1 MEPITKVIII
11 SWVLVVLTAMIDKPV
26 FDSYIEKTGWAATI
40 YGLWFGVTVI
50 GTLMNII
57 RFIVQY

>member
-1 MEPITKVIII
+1 M
-11 SWVLVVLTAMIDKPV
+11 LVVFTALIDKPV
-26 FDSYIEKTGWAATI
+26 FNSYIEKTDWACWC
-40 YGLWFGVTVI
+40 YGVWFGVTVI

>member
-11 SWVLVVLTAMIDKPV
+11 SWMLVVFTALIDKPV
-26 FDSYIEKTGWAATI
+26 FNSYIEKTDWACWC
-40 YGLWFGVTVI
+40 YGVWFGVTVI